1 MNKNRRRYDWCRP
14 LTPLLS
20 SVVAVVVRR
29 RCCRPSS
36 PSWYVAAAVVR
47 RRRRRRRLRKPK
59 TKSPHKR
66 GALLNT
72 LPHESGPLFQKKR
85 PRSVR
90 RCVCHCP
97 VNLGRCLRR
106 MRRSRTNYL
115 IQPDAKERLWMF
127 TDEWTDGTKI
137 GQRCQDTDS
146 SRKHYFYLKSFAFIQ
161 DMGHGL
167 SNSDL
172 S

>member
-1 MNKNRRRYDWCRP
+1 MTD
-14 LTPLLS
+14 
-20 SVVAVVVRR
+20 VVRWR

-36 PSWYVAAAVVR
+36 PSSSVAAVVVR
-47 RRRRRRRLRKPK
+47 RRRRGTSPPPSSVAAAVVAVCANQKPNRPTSVGHCK
-59 TKSPHKR
+59 IHCPMNLGR
-66 GALLNT
+66 F
-72 LPHESGPLFQKKR
+72 FQKKP